1 MKTKFA
7 KNLKV
12 AMITKEV
19 SRGELAEETRISP
32 SSISK
37 YCSGERTPGWK
48 HLMLIKNALGVS
60 LDELT

>member
-12 AMITKEV
+12 AMIEQEV
-19 SRGELAEETRISP
+19 SRGELAEATQISP

-48 HLMLIKNALGVS
+48 HLMRIKSALGVS

>member
-7 KNLKV
+7 KELKK
-12 AMITKEV
+12 ALIDKEV
-19 SRGELAEETRISP
+19 SRGELADETGISP
-32 SSISK
+32 GSISK

-48 HLMLIKNALGVS
+48 HLHLIKNALGVS

>member
-7 KNLKV
+7 KTLKI
-12 AMITKEV
+12 AMIEKDF
-19 SRGELAEETRISP
+19 SRERLAEETNISP

-48 HLMLIKNALGVS
+48 YMMRIKNALGVS